1 MVENNR
7 KLHNQFDTKAS
18 ASSHIGSNTG
28 KDTFRGVSVFVDG
41 YTVPSNQELQGYML
55 NCGGKYENYFSRHHV
70 THIICSNLPNSKTKN
85 LRNTEKQS
93 NLHSI
98 ARENVTRIILQIVRI
113 GGVVELQVRWTMIHL
128 VLKLQCA
135 IVCPAQNLLWIW
147 LLNHHLYVILI
158 WELMNLP
165 PELFTE
171 LNGIYGGKLVDYVSK
186 NKQENTS
193 ATVPHEQTH
202 GNVQLV
208 SCSYASCFDA
218 YHAVVE
224 KEEIPSSA
232 GGYHV
237 EVSTSGPGNTDIM
250 PYSSSQVDTSVLQQ
264 LPQELRIDMLG
275 QLPAHRTNDISSS
288 ASVGPPAEKPPE
300 LLGLSDKS
308 SWGGLMSSNPAHGSK
323 FITILRNTILES
335 QHPLDSSSD
344 SWIEAVY
351 SFSELL
357 RGYIRLKIDS
367 DIEEI
372 YIAVMKHYEGPLS
385 RDFGKRGEGRTLT
398 KESISSG
405 LPSLHNDGLRFPPRA
420 IEFVKDLQRQSKG
433 TPR

>member
-18 ASSHIGSNTG
+18 ASSHSGSNTG

-70 THIICSNLPNSKTKN
+70 THIICNVKEIRGIGLQVSKLESRDTSKQAS
-85 LRNTEKQS
+85 RNTEKQS

-128 VLKLQCA
+128 VLELQCA
-135 IVCPAQNLLWIW
+135 IVCPAQNLLWIR
-147 LLNHHLYVILI
+147 LPNHHLYVILI
-158 WELMNLP
+158 WELLSLP

-202 GNVQLV
+202 GARSGGERPLV
-208 SCSYASCFDA
+208 NDVVPKNQTAVEIR
-218 YHAVVE
+218 HTVVE

-250 PYSSSQVDTSVLQQ
+250 PSSLSQQ
-264 LPQELRIDMLG
+264 
-275 QLPAHRTNDISSS
+275 PAHRTNDISSS
-288 ASVGPPAEKPPE
+288 ASLGPPAEKPPE
-300 LLGLSDKS
+300 LLGLSDKVHS
-308 SWGGLMSSNPAHGSK
+308 G
-323 FITILRNTILES
+323 
-335 QHPLDSSSD
+335 
-344 SWIEAVY
+344 
-351 SFSELL
+351 
-357 RGYIRLKIDS
+357 
-367 DIEEI
+367 
-372 YIAVMKHYEGPLS
+372 
-385 RDFGKRGEGRTLT
+385 T
-398 KESISSG
+398 K
-405 LPSLHNDGLRFPPRA
+405 
-420 IEFVKDLQRQSKG
+420 
-433 TPR
+433 

>member
-1 MVENNR
+1 MVENNI

-18 ASSHIGSNTG
+18 ASSHSGSNTG
-28 KDTFRGVSVFVDG
+28 KDTSRGVSVFVDG
-41 YTVPSNQELQGYML
+41 YTVPSNKELQAYML

-70 THIICSNLPNSKTKN
+70 THHLQ
-85 LRNTEKQS
+85 NTEKQS

-135 IVCPAQNLLWIW
+135 IVCPAQNLLWIR
-147 LLNHHLYVILI
+147 LLNHHLY
-158 WELMNLP
+158 
-165 PELFTE
+165 
-171 LNGIYGGKLVDYVSK
+171 
-186 NKQENTS
+186 
-193 ATVPHEQTH
+193 
-202 GNVQLV
+202 VQLV

-250 PYSSSQVDTSVLQQ
+250 PYSLSQVDTSVLQQ

-288 ASVGPPAEKPPE
+288 ASLGPPAEKPPE
-300 LLGLSDKS
+300 LLGLSDKVHS
-308 SWGGLMSSNPAHGSK
+308 G
-323 FITILRNTILES
+323 
-335 QHPLDSSSD
+335 
-344 SWIEAVY
+344 
-351 SFSELL
+351 
-357 RGYIRLKIDS
+357 
-367 DIEEI
+367 
-372 YIAVMKHYEGPLS
+372 
-385 RDFGKRGEGRTLT
+385 T
-398 KESISSG
+398 K
-405 LPSLHNDGLRFPPRA
+405 
-420 IEFVKDLQRQSKG
+420 
-433 TPR
+433 

>member
-18 ASSHIGSNTG
+18 ASSHSGSNTG
-28 KDTFRGVSVFVDG
+28 KDTFHGVSVFVDG

-70 THIICSNLPNSKTKN
+70 THIICSNLPNIKTKN

-135 IVCPAQNLLWIW
+135 IVCPAQNLLWIRF
-147 LLNHHLYVILI
+147 LNHHLYVILI
-158 WELMNLP
+158 WELLSLP

-202 GNVQLV
+202 GARSGGERPLV
-208 SCSYASCFDA
+208 NDVVPKNQTAVEIR
-218 YHAVVE
+218 HTVVE

-250 PYSSSQVDTSVLQQ
+250 PSSLSQVDTSVLQQ
-264 LPQELRIDMLG
+264 LPQELRIDILG

-288 ASVGPPAEKPPE
+288 ASLGPPAEKPPE
-300 LLGLSDKS
+300 LLGLSDKVHS
-308 SWGGLMSSNPAHGSK
+308 G
-323 FITILRNTILES
+323 
-335 QHPLDSSSD
+335 
-344 SWIEAVY
+344 
-351 SFSELL
+351 
-357 RGYIRLKIDS
+357 
-367 DIEEI
+367 
-372 YIAVMKHYEGPLS
+372 
-385 RDFGKRGEGRTLT
+385 T
-398 KESISSG
+398 K
-405 LPSLHNDGLRFPPRA
+405 
-420 IEFVKDLQRQSKG
+420 
-433 TPR
+433 